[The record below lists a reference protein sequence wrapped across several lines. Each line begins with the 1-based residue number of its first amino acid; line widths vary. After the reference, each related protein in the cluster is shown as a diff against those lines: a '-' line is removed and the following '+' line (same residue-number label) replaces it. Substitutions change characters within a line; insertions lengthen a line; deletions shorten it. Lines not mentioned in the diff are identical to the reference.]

1 MTQQLS
7 LFEVLARHEGVD
19 TEYKAAKGG
28 LPKSLWETYSAFAN
42 TAGGTLYLG
51 VEEGDDGPSTAGLSD
66 VDVEKLRGDFW
77 VTINNAQKVSANTL
91 QEHHVS
97 VETHDGDAILVIEV
111 PRASRSERPVYIGV
125 DPFKGTYRRNHEG
138 DFRCNDAEVQRMFAD
153 RLDHEPADSRIL
165 AHFDLDDLDAAS
177 LKQFRNRVA
186 SRAPDHPWLAE
197 DDIGL
202 LTKLGGWRK
211 DRRTV
216 TTGLTVAGLL
226 MFGKTEAIQDNEVL
240 PGFQLDY
247 RERLADDDDIRWS
260 DRLHIDGTWEA
271 NLFQFYQ
278 RVSQKLAHDPALKVP
293 FNQERRG
300 SSDAHEALKEALVN
314 ALIHADH
321 SGQGGIVIERYKDA
335 FEFSNPGTLLL
346 SQEQIAAGGISE
358 CRNKSLQ
365 KMFQLLGV
373 GDKAGSGLDKIRR
386 SWHANL
392 WQPPSLSETFR
403 PDRVKLSLP
412 FISMMPDDA
421 LNTLHQH
428 FGSSFKSLSPNEAQA
443 MVIALLEG
451 QVTNQRLQ
459 EMLTLHRVDIT
470 GMLSGLVDKTFLEPH
485 GRSRGMYYTL
495 AEPSHFHSGGTGSI
509 NAANDDSSSSLT
521 SEPSSL
527 TSEPGSLT
535 SESSSLLSTDSSLTS
550 EHDARPLDEIEE
562 RFGKETADHLWQ
574 VASPARRKKPP
585 AETVKQI
592 LLTLC
597 RGRYLSVYELATLMQ
612 RNSEG
617 LRNSYL
623 KPMVLSQQ
631 LALLYPD
638 KPNHSQQKY
647 TAVEGTTE

>member
-51 VEEGDDGPSTAGLSD
+51 VEEGDDGPSTAGLND

-77 VTINNAQKVSANTL
+77 VTINNAQKVSANIL

-97 VETHDGDAILVIEV
+97 VETYGGDAILVIEV
-111 PRASRSERPVYIGV
+111 PRASRSERPIYIGV
-125 DPFKGTYRRNHEG
+125 DPFQGTYRRNHEG

-186 SRAPDHPWLAE
+186 SRVPDHPWLTE

-211 DRRTV
+211 DRRTGS
-216 TTGLTVAGLL
+216 TGLTVAGLL

-240 PGFQLDY
+240 PGFQLDF
-247 RERLADDDDIRWS
+247 RERLADDDNIRWS

-321 SGQGGIVIERYKDA
+321 SGQGGIIIERFKDA

-346 SQEQIAAGGISE
+346 SQEQLVAGGVSE

-365 KMFQLLGV
+365 KMFQWLGV

-412 FISMMPDDA
+412 LISMMPEDVLDR
-421 LNTLHQH
+421 LHQL
-428 FGSSFKSLSPNEAQA
+428 FGPEFKTLSRDEAQA
-443 MVIALLEG
+443 IVIASTEN

-459 EMLTLHRVDIT
+459 AMLTLHRVDIT
-470 GMLSGLVDKTFLEPH
+470 GMLAGLVDKGFLEPH

-495 AEPSHFHSGGTGSI
+495 AEPNHIHSTGI
-509 NAANDDSSSSLT
+509 GAVTAANDDSSSSLA
-521 SEPSSL
+521 SESSSL
-527 TSEPGSLT
+527 ESESSSLV
-535 SESSSLLSTDSSLTS
+535 SESSSLLSGDSSLAS
-550 EHDARPLDEIEE
+550 GNDDQPLAELESQ
-562 RFGKETADHLWQ
+562 FGRDVADYLWQ
-574 VASPARRKKPP
+574 VASPARGRKPP
-585 AETVKQI
+585 TETVKHI

-597 RGRYLSVYELATLMQ
+597 QGRYLSVYELATLMQ
-612 RNSEG
+612 RNSES
-617 LRNSYL
+617 LRHSYL
-623 KPMVLSQQ
+623 KPMVLNRQ
-631 LALLYPD
+631 LALQYPD
-638 KPNHSQQKY
+638 TPNHSQQKY

>member
-51 VEEGDDGPSTAGLSD
+51 VEEGNDGPSTAGLSD

-77 VTINNAQKVSANTL
+77 VTINNAQKVSANIL

-97 VETHDGDAILVIEV
+97 VERYGGDAILVIEV

-153 RLDHEPADSRIL
+153 RLDHEPTDSRIL
-165 AHFDLDDLDAAS
+165 AHFDLDDLDTAS

-197 DDIGL
+197 DDIDL

-211 DRRTV
+211 DRRTGS
-216 TTGLTVAGLL
+216 TGLTVAGLL
-226 MFGKTEAIQDNEVL
+226 MFGKTDAIQDNEVF

-247 RERLADDDDIRWS
+247 RERLADDDNIRWS

-365 KMFQLLGV
+365 KMFQHLGV

-392 WQPPSLSETFR
+392 WQPPSLSEMFR

-421 LNTLHQH
+421 LDTLHQR
-428 FGSSFKSLSPNEAQA
+428 FGNSFKSLSPNEAQA

-495 AEPSHFHSGGTGSI
+495 ATPEHSHLSAASNVPTQ
-509 NAANDDSSSSLT
+509 AANDESNSTLLLGVGSLHNDSSSLHND
-521 SEPSSL
+521 
-527 TSEPGSLT
+527 
-535 SESSSLLSTDSSLTS
+535 SSSLHNEADVALLSDLTDLF
-550 EHDARPLDEIEE
+550 DR
-562 RFGKETADHLWQ
+562 ETAEQLWEIG
-574 VASPARRKKPP
+574 STARGHKPSAAELRKL
-585 AETVKQI
+585 V
-592 LLTLC
+592 LTLC
-597 RGRYLSVYELATLMQ
+597 YQRYLSLSVIAQLLG
-612 RNSEG
+612 RNPEG
-617 LRNSYL
+617 LRTRYL
-623 KPMVLSQQ
+623 TPMVRDQQ
-631 LALLYPD
+631 LTLLYPET
-638 KPNHSQQKY
+638 PNHSQQKY